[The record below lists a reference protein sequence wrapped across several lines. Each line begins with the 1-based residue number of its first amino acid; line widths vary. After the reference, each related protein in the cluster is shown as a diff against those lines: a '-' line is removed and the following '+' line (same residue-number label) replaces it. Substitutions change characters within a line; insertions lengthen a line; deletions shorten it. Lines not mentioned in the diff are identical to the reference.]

1 MYNLLYPHMNFF
13 VKRFFR
19 QFRYYGFEKIPK
31 NEAVILAPNHQN
43 AFLDAIVMTYGLG
56 WKNQLSFLVRAS
68 IFKKPLAAK
77 FLYSLNMLP
86 VYRKDHDGMENMD
99 KNDEVFDNCI
109 YLLKNKR
116 PLMLFPE
123 ATHTLRRRL
132 LPLKKGV
139 TRIAFSAEEQ
149 NDFALGVK
157 IYPIGINYSTPRDFY
172 GDLLMKVGEPI
183 HVSEYLELYKE
194 SPAKAHARI
203 RTELEA
209 RMRELM
215 IDIRTDEHYEL
226 VEGWRQMD
234 ANNKGIDDVE
244 KEFDNAKQLIARAE
258 KFIGDHPEEVGEWHQ
273 KMAEYRHLLNRN
285 KLSDKHFSPSAPR
298 FNPVLSVL
306 LTVLLSPFIVF
317 GGIHNFFPFV
327 AARYIV
333 KKYIKDP
340 GFQSSIKVAVAA
352 FMFPVLHI
360 LCCLIYWML
369 SGSFGGALLYWFVI
383 LFTGEVALWY
393 YLKWEQFNLSRR
405 TAAFI
410 QTPDGKEAV
419 SLRRDLSL
427 VLDRF

>member
-1 MYNLLYPHMNFF
+1 
-13 VKRFFR
+13 
-19 QFRYYGFEKIPK
+19 
-31 NEAVILAPNHQN
+31 
-43 AFLDAIVMTYGLG
+43 
-56 WKNQLSFLVRAS
+56 
-68 IFKKPLAAK
+68 
-77 FLYSLNMLP
+77 
-86 VYRKDHDGMENMD
+86 MENMD

-258 KFIGDHPEEVGEWHQ
+258 KFIGEHPEEVGEWHQ

-298 FNPVLSVL
+298 FSPVLSGL
-306 LTVLLSPFIVF
+306 LTVL
-317 GGIHNFFPFV
+317 
-327 AARYIV
+327 
-333 KKYIKDP
+333 
-340 GFQSSIKVAVAA
+340 
-352 FMFPVLHI
+352 
-360 LCCLIYWML
+360 
-369 SGSFGGALLYWFVI
+369 
-383 LFTGEVALWY
+383 
-393 YLKWEQFNLSRR
+393 
-405 TAAFI
+405 
-410 QTPDGKEAV
+410 
-419 SLRRDLSL
+419 
-427 VLDRF
+427 